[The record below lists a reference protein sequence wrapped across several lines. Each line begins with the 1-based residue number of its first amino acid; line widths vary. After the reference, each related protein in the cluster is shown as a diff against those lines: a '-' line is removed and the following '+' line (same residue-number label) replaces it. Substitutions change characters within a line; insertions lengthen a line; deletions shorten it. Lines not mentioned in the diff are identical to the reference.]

1 MEDIQPKW
9 HMRVFLLARFLL
21 NLMRRFD
28 VLGPF
33 LNINVFCGWWRTTD
47 TGWQAG
53 WLVEASRCLLCDYED
68 ETVSHL
74 LLSCMFAREFWFKIL
89 RPYGLQTLAP

>member
-1 MEDIQPKW
+1 MWIISRFGTVSVRWSYSRGWLILTSSSRVMEDIQPKW

-33 LNINVFCGWWRTTD
+33 LNINVSVVGGAQQILDGR
-47 TGWQAG
+47 QAG
-53 WLVEASRCLLCDYED
+53 L
-68 ETVSHL
+68 
-74 LLSCMFAREFWFKIL
+74 
-89 RPYGLQTLAP
+89 